1 MPHLIVEYSDNL
13 ERSVDMAQ
21 VIAAVHEAAL
31 ATGIAALDALRTRAE
46 PRSLFRIADGHPE
59 NAFLGIIARMAPGR
73 SPEEKQRLL
82 EALLAAAENSLGAA
96 AANTMLS
103 VEYQEIDVRFRI
115 NKNNIRDAVAA
126 RNPK

>member
-13 ERSVDMAQ
+13 EQSVDMAD
-21 VIAAVHEAAL
+21 VIAAIHEAAL

-46 PRSLFRIADGHPE
+46 PRSLFRIADSHPD
-59 NAFLGIIARMAPGR
+59 NAFLGVIARMAPGR
-73 SPEEKQRLL
+73 SPEDKQRLL

-126 RNPK
+126 RSPK